1 MKIGTIDHSGKGL
14 ASPGLVFFSY
24 GFRPFFLGAALFAG
38 LAIPAWIVML
48 IGGGSSAALSV
59 ARDWHVHEMVFGFL
73 PAVITGFL
81 LTAVP
86 NWTDRPPIQGRA
98 LMLLFALWLLGRLVM
113 AVPLLTPVLSA
124 LIDGSFFV
132 VVAGLVW
139 RELAAGGSWN
149 QAPVAGVISLYAC
162 ANIFFHLRAVSGEE
176 IDLAVRVALAL
187 IMVLLTL
194 IGGRLVPNFTREYLA
209 GQKATRQPAPFS
221 RFDGLTIVLVAM
233 AVVAWAVEP
242 QSITTGWFLVAAGF
256 ASLGRLSRWYGWL
269 TWREPL
275 VFMLHW
281 GYGWLALAMTLL
293 GSAILGVGLTKEDAV
308 HALTTGAIGVMTLA
322 VMTRASLGHT
332 GRDRHAGP
340 TTVCIYLL
348 VTIAA
353 LVRVFGPSTS
363 LPTNYV
369 LAAAALSWSGAYLLF
384 AAVYGPYVLRPNI
397 AE

>member
-1 MKIGTIDHSGKGL
+1 MKIGTTDHRDEEPISQG
-14 ASPGLVFFSY
+14 SVFFSN

-38 LAIPAWIVML
+38 FAVPAWML
-48 IGGGSSAALSV
+48 MLAGGESSTALSV
-59 ARDWHVHEMVFGFL
+59 ARDWHVHEMIFGFL

-86 NWTDRPPIQGRA
+86 NWTDQPPMQGRA
-98 LMLLFALWLLGRLVM
+98 LILLFALWLSGRLVM
-113 AVPLLTPVLSA
+113 AVPLLAPVSSA

-139 RELAAGGSWN
+139 RELSAGGSWN
-149 QAPVAGVISLYAC
+149 QAPVAGVISLYAG
-162 ANIFFHLRAVSGEE
+162 ANIVFHIRAVSGEE
-176 IDLAVRVALAL
+176 IDFAVRVALAL

-209 GQKATRQPAPFS
+209 AQQATRQPAAFS
-221 RFDGLTIVLVAM
+221 RFDGLCIFLVAM
-233 AVVAWAVEP
+233 AVGAWAVRP
-242 QSITTGWFLVAAGF
+242 QSIITGWLLVTAGF
-256 ASLGRLSRWYGWL
+256 ATVARLSRWYGWL

-275 VFMLHW
+275 VFILHW
-281 GYGWLALAMTLL
+281 GYSWLALAMLLL
-293 GSAILGVGLTKEDAV
+293 GGAILDIGLTKEDAV

-332 GRDRHAGP
+332 GRPRHAGP
-340 TTVCIYLL
+340 ATVCIYLL
-348 VTIAA
+348 VTVAA
-353 LVRVFGPSTS
+353 LVRVFGPSTG

-369 LAAAALSWSGAYLLF
+369 LATAALSWSGAYLLF